1 MPFVFKERDD
11 TNNPQP
17 PLTPPEKDVANII
30 RTAATNLEAAAM
42 TSAVQAAISTG
53 NIENVVMALPWDETA
68 SLLNQTVTTF
78 NRITREAIGNGF
90 PSIGFKGRFDFTDPR
105 TLKYAQQQSALL
117 VTNMTNQ
124 MQEVVRTVIGRAFA
138 DNVTV
143 YDTAR
148 ELRSVINLTARQE
161 VTLTRFTEMNRTRLM
176 QEGLSGRKLETKLN
190 ALVERQYKKM
200 ISQRSKV
207 IARNE
212 ILVAENHGRFLGFTQ
227 SVEQGWAHP
236 MSMKRWSTSTDE
248 RTCDICMPMN
258 GKSVQWNQSY
268 PNGVF
273 NPPAHIQCRCSISLL
288 EPDSR
293 LAQNFMPTGIVKV
306 S

>member
-1 MPFVFKERDD
+1 MPLVIKAEN
-11 TNNPQP
+11 TPQP
-17 PLTPPEKDVANII
+17 PLTPPEKEVAEIV
-30 RTAATNLEAAAM
+30 RTAASNLETAAM
-42 TSAVQAAISTG
+42 SSAVQAAISTG
-53 NIENVVMALPWDETA
+53 NIENVVQAFNWDETT
-68 SLLNQTVTTF
+68 SILNQTVTAFGRT
-78 NRITREAIGNGF
+78 TRDAIGNGF
-90 PSIGFKGRFDFTDPR
+90 PKIGFVGRFDFTDPR
-105 TLKYAQQQSALL
+105 SIEFAQKQSAML

-124 MQEVVRTVIGRAFA
+124 MKEAVRTIIGRAF
-138 DNVTV
+138 DESITV
-143 YDTAR
+143 VDTAR

-161 VTLTRFTEMNRTRLM
+161 VTLTRFTELNRNRLM
-176 QEGLSGRKLETKLN
+176 AEGLSGRKLEKRLDE
-190 ALVERQYKKM
+190 LVTRQYKRM

-212 ILVAENHGRFLGFTQ
+212 ILVAENNGRFLGFTQ
-227 SVEQGWAHP
+227 AVEQGWAHP
-236 MSMKRWSTSTDE
+236 MSVKRWSTSTDE